1 MRDPVYSPEAGRRSG
16 AAEAA
21 EKLRGDRVAVS
32 VEADQRRKR
41 RRDAVPGILVMTFFA
56 DPAEICM
63 VKRDVRIIDGRGRQH
78 GRPVMRDVTEPLA
91 AVHTH
96 PAVDRSALGD
106 ERGAAAQPRLAG
118 VEPSCPG
125 LTHTRTPGPFFP
137 VRRLSPRRCPG
148 NEKEPGPATNTLM
161 CLSLAPALKA
171 LAPTDVDPMFG
182 FTETAE
188 DDQIS
193 RRRVRLDLEQLFIA
207 AAGRA
212 LEEPVFHC

>member
-1 MRDPVYSPEAGRRSG
+1 MRDPMYSPDAGRRSG

-21 EKLRGDRVAVS
+21 EKSRGDRVAVS
-32 VEADQRRKR
+32 VEADQRRER
-41 RRDAVPGILVMTFFA
+41 RRNAVPGILVVTFFA

-63 VKRDVRIIDGRGRQH
+63 VKRDVRIVDGLGRQH
-78 GRPVMRDVTEPLA
+78 DRPVMRDVAEPLA

-96 PAVDRSALGD
+96 PAVDRAALGD
-106 ERGAAAQPRLAG
+106 ERRTAAQPRLAG
-118 VEPSCPG
+118 VEPPRPG

-182 FTETAE
+182 FAETAE

-207 AAGRA
+207 ATSWA

>member
-1 MRDPVYSPEAGRRSG
+1 MRDPVYSSEAGRRSG

-21 EKLRGDRVAVS
+21 EKLRGDRVAIS
-32 VEADQRRKR
+32 VEADQRRER
-41 RRDAVPGILVMTFFA
+41 RRNAVPGILVVTFFA
-56 DPAEICM
+56 DPAEIFM
-63 VKRDVRIIDGRGRQH
+63 IERDVRIVDGLGRQH
-78 GRPVMRDVTEPLA
+78 DRPMMRDVAEPLA

-96 PAVDRSALGD
+96 PAVDRAALGN
-106 ERGAAAQPRLAG
+106 ERSAAAQPRLAG
-118 VEPSCPG
+118 VEPSRPG

-148 NEKEPGPATNTLM
+148 NEKEPRPATNTLM

-171 LAPTDVDPMFG
+171 LAPADVDPMFG

-188 DDQIS
+188 DDQVS
-193 RRRVRLDLEQLFIA
+193 RRRIRLDLEQLFIA